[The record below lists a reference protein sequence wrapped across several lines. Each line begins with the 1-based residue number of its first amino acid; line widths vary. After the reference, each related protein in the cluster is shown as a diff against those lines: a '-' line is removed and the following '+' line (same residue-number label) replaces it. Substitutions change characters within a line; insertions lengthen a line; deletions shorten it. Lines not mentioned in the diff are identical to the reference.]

1 MMNRLNGRL
10 EAFLKKIAPYSDIP
24 CGPECLLEGDSF
36 EEVLRISTYLEE
48 LKEAGLVVLPGTY
61 EGISRRSPQKR
72 VTVSLP
78 EWFSLTS
85 KGEGYFE
92 EVRKSEREERKKR
105 WSDRRWQL
113 LTIVVSVL
121 LSAVVSLV
129 VALLNNPVHLA

>member
-1 MMNRLNGRL
+1 M
-10 EAFLKKIAPYSDIP
+10 
-24 CGPECLLEGDSF
+24 
-36 EEVLRISTYLEE
+36 ISTYLEE